1 MRWLNGIINSMDM
14 SLSKLVEMVK
24 DSVAWC
30 VVIHGVAKVGH
41 DCVTVLN

>member
-1 MRWLNGIINSMDM
+1 MRWLNGIFDAMDT
-14 SLSKLVEMVK
+14 SLSRLQELVM